1 MCHIVDF
8 RSCYLMISLYILS
21 YDDIT
26 HLLLCVCRCFLT
38 EQTEGGGRL
47 AAPSPPAA
55 CNRFLRLDIDN
66 VFLVNDVGQMVI
78 LAMLLMLTKFVS
90 TTTYP
95 LPACNRFARFEFSM
109 MLTMLFISTMSSM
122 STMLVILAMLM

>member
-26 HLLLCVCRCFLT
+26 HLLLCVSRCFLT

-55 CNRFLRLDIDN
+55 CNRFFRFDLYR
-66 VFLVNDVGQMVI
+66 VNDVGHIVNVVDVD
-78 LAMLLMLTKFVS
+78 KVS
-90 TTTYP
+90 G
-95 LPACNRFARFEFSM
+95 L
-109 MLTMLFISTMSSM
+109 
-122 STMLVILAMLM
+122 